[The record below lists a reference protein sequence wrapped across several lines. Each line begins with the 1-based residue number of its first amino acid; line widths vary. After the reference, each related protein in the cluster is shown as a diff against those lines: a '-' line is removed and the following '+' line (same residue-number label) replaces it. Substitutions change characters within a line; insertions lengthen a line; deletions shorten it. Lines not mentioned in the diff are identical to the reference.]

1 MQIVLNTEE
10 TKNVITNGLKA
21 LHGFNSPVIDLDVTK
36 QRNGETITTITLGSE
51 ENEPTYAEPKVAV
64 LGVEPEVE
72 TEEKEVVHEADEDI
86 EKNSIFTGM

>member
-64 LGVEPEVE
+64 LEVE
-72 TEEKEVVHEADEDI
+72 AEEKEVVHEADEDT